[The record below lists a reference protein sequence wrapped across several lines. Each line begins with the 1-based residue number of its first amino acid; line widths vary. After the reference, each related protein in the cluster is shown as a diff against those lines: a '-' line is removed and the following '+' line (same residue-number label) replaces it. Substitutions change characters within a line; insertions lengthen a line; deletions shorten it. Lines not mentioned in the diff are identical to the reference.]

1 MLRHLYHGSEAIIEK
16 PVYGA
21 GKAHNDYGPGFY
33 CTNSRKLAK
42 EWATRLHGAGFV
54 NEYSLRDDRFSVLD
68 LTKPP
73 YDDVLHWIALLMENR
88 RLAQDLRQNYPREL
102 DFLRSNYL
110 LDISA
115 YDTVIGYRAD
125 DAYFKFPES
134 FVRSEI
140 TLESL
145 RKIYLAG
152 DLGKQYV
159 LVSQRAF
166 NALRFLGYEEVSSV
180 ERDSYYS
187 RVSAAGRLHQDLR
200 SQDRYASGT
209 RLIDLVRDK

>member
-1 MLRHLYHGSEAIIEK
+1 MQRHLYHGSEAIIEK
-16 PVYGA
+16 PVYGV
-21 GKAHNDYGPGFY
+21 GKSHNDYGPGFY
-33 CTNSRKLAK
+33 CTNSKKLAA
-42 EWATRLHGAGFV
+42 EWATRLHGSGFV
-54 NEYSLRDDRFSVLD
+54 NEYSLRDDKFSVLD

-88 RLAQDLRQNYPREL
+88 HLAQDLRRNYPREL
-102 DFLRSNYL
+102 EYLKNNYL
-110 LDISA
+110 LDASN
-115 YDTVIGYRAD
+115 YDVVIGYRAD

-159 LVSQRAF
+159 LVSERAF
-166 NALRFLGYEEVSSV
+166 NNLHFLGYEEVTFKS
-180 ERDSYYS
+180 RGDYYA
-187 RVSAAGRLHQDLR
+187 RISAAGRLHQELLA
-200 SQDRYASGT
+200 QDRYAVGT
-209 RLIDLVRDK
+209 RLIDLVWDK